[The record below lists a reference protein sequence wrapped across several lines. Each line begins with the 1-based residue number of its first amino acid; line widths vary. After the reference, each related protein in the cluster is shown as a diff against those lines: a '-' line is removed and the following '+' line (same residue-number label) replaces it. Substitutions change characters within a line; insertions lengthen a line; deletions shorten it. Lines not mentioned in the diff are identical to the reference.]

1 MTKITQTI
9 YLLIIMII
17 PNITQANIEILEY
30 ETKNGIKV
38 LYSQSENIPMI
49 DIKITFDAG
58 SNRDATLK
66 GLSMITH
73 NLLDEGTSKMNSEE
87 IASSFESTGA
97 VFNTSVNKDKSSVS
111 LRSLADKKY
120 LEPSLKTFLNILSD
134 SIFPQHEVSLQKE
147 RTISSIIEDESDP
160 SDISMNLFFKE
171 VYKNYVY
178 GTPTIGEK
186 NTIKK
191 ISRKDVL
198 NFYLNNLNHLN
209 AKIAIVSSLP
219 KKDIILLSEKISK
232 SLERENIKKRE
243 NIVPLKKNN
252 KKNYVYKKINSEQ
265 AHIYI
270 GGMSIKR
277 GSENHLP
284 LYVGNYIFGG
294 SGFSARLMQEL
305 RVKRGYTYGVYSYIY
320 PMKDIGP
327 FVIGIETKSEQAQV
341 SIQLIKKMLKD
352 FCENGPS
359 SEEIK
364 HAKEAI
370 INGFPLR
377 VDSNSD
383 ILNYLSMINYYD
395 LPIDYLDKFT
405 ENISRITKK
414 DIITAFQE
422 EIDYKNLTTLVVG
435 NEKAKK

>member
-1 MTKITQTI
+1 
-9 YLLIIMII
+9 MIL
-17 PNITQANIEILEY
+17 PNITQANIEISEY
-30 ETKNGIKV
+30 ETSNGIKV
-38 LYSQSENIPMI
+38 LYSKSENIPMI

-58 SNRDATLK
+58 SNRDGNLK
-66 GLSMITH
+66 GLSMLTH
-73 NLLDEGTSKMNSEE
+73 NLLDEGTTKLSAEE

-97 VFNTSVNKDKSSVS
+97 VFNTSVNKDKSSIS

-120 LEPSLKTFLNILSD
+120 LGPSLKTFLNILSD
-134 SIFPQHEVSLQKE
+134 STFPQKELSLQKD
-147 RTISSIIEDESDP
+147 RTVSTIIEDESDP

-171 VYKNYVY
+171 IYKNYAY
-178 GTPTIGEK
+178 GHPSIGEK
-186 NTIKK
+186 SIIKN
-191 ISRKDVL
+191 ISRKDIV
-198 NFYLNNLNHLN
+198 NFYKNNLNQKT
-209 AKIAIVSSLP
+209 AKIAIVSSLS
-219 KKDIILLSEKISK
+219 KKDVEALSEKISK
-232 SLERENIKKRE
+232 SLERKDILVDKNTIQ
-243 NIVPLKKNN
+243 LKKDN
-252 KKNYVYKKINSEQ
+252 KEKYIYKKFNSEQ

-270 GGMSIKR
+270 GGLAIKR
-277 GSENHLP
+277 GAKNHLP

-320 PMKDIGP
+320 PMKNIGP
-327 FVIGIETKSEQAQV
+327 FVIGIETKSEQAQISV
-341 SIQLIKKMLKD
+341 ELIHNMLQE
-352 FCENGPS
+352 FIENGPTN
-359 SEEIK
+359 EEIK

-395 LPIDYLDKFT
+395 LPMDYLAKFT
-405 ENISRITKK
+405 ENISKITKK
-414 DIITAFQE
+414 DIISAFKE